1 MINFK
6 DSCKSKQKYIYGESD
21 VKWKEIP
28 MGNNLFTELST
39 FQLYR
44 NKLEGTFIGIWL
56 LVKSNI
62 KDKLTECT
70 KALFR
75 LWK

>member
-1 MINFK
+1 M
-6 DSCKSKQKYIYGESD
+6 
-21 VKWKEIP
+21 KWEEVPI
-28 MGNNLFTELST
+28 GNNLFTELST

>member
-1 MINFK
+1 M
-6 DSCKSKQKYIYGESD
+6 
-21 VKWKEIP
+21 KWEEVPI
-28 MGNNLFTELST
+28 GNNLFTELST

-44 NKLEGTFIGIWL
+44 NKLEGTLIGIWL

-70 KALFR
+70 KALCR

>member
-1 MINFK
+1 
-6 DSCKSKQKYIYGESD
+6 
-21 VKWKEIP
+21 VKWEEVPI
-28 MGNNLFTELST
+28 GNNLFTELST

-44 NKLEGTFIGIWL
+44 NKLEGTLIGIWL

-70 KALFR
+70 KALCR